1 MSEISLVQ
9 LQFVLFFD
17 SIENRPD
24 KFINRVDDA
33 LDGIFDQMP
42 TILPIPQ
49 DAPPEVPSVIMQSSN
64 GVYTCNIA
72 RTRIDLIVNYGNSG
86 QSVSVNVE
94 DFIKQIRIFS
104 NSVNKYKKFT
114 RFGFVGRY
122 FIKDNNPSKKVQNKY
137 FKKDLGELEE
147 LNLRFNKRFESN
159 QLTLNDV
166 VEISK
171 GTINE
176 VGRTPQHGVFIQRDL
191 NNVPVTSSV
200 STDEILTVITSH
212 QNRFTVSGL
221 SELI

>member
-9 LQFVLFFD
+9 LQYALFFD

-24 KFINRVDDA
+24 KLIPRVDDA
-33 LDGIFDQMP
+33 LDGVFDQMP

-72 RTRIDLIVNYGNSG
+72 RTRIDFIVNYGNSG
-86 QSVSVNVE
+86 QSVSVNVD

-104 NSVNKYKKFT
+104 NSVSKYKKFT
-114 RFGFVGRY
+114 RFGFVGKY
-122 FIKDNNPSKKVQNKY
+122 FLKDNNPSRKIQNKY
-137 FKKDLGELEE
+137 FKKDLGDLEE
-147 LNLRFNKRFESN
+147 LNFRFNKRFESN
-159 QLTLNDV
+159 ELTLNDV

-176 VGRTPQHGVFIQRDL
+176 VGRTSQQGVFIQRDM
-191 NNVPVTSSV
+191 NNVPVSTSLA
-200 STDEILTVITSH
+200 TEEILKVITSH
-212 QNRFTVSGL
+212 QNSFTISGI